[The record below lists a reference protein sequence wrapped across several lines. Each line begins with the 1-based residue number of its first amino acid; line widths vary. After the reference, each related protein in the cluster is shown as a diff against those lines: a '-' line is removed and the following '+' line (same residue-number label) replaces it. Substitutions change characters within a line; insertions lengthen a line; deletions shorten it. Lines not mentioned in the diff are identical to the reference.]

1 MPEEAAAP
9 ATQEAPPTDAPD
21 GKEGAEQES
30 APSGSDW
37 FREQISG
44 RSTAPVESRPSRN
57 QQWDE
62 ANAEL
67 RRGRKSRDDDAKGDP
82 ESDESD
88 RGAPKADAEPK
99 EPEKSASRPERD
111 EDEEFQRRVQ
121 AEVDRR
127 EAVRTQR
134 AEDQRERE
142 LRRTNPQEYAKYK
155 EQQEANRVH
164 IDSLMGSL
172 KMLSSQFDDAAITPL
187 VNALSEEE
195 RAKVLND
202 PGHGIDGRKEIVR
215 RSIEALKKASYDEG
229 VKAGKNQAQKS
240 LRRSPAFRKEL
251 ISEIRDGEDEPE
263 LAASSGTV
271 GGGKSGDWDMNDWMR
286 SMTGRSN
293 GRRSRE

>member
-9 ATQEAPPTDAPD
+9 ATQEAPPTDSPAP
-21 GKEGAEQES
+21 EAEAEQS
-30 APSGSDW
+30 AGASGNDW

-44 RSTAPVESRPSRN
+44 RVVAPAESRGSRN
-57 QQWDE
+57 RQWDD

-67 RRGRKSRDDDAKGDP
+67 RRGRAKRDDDAAADP
-82 ESDESD
+82 ETDEE
-88 RGAPKADAEPK
+88 APKADEQPK

-134 AEDQRERE
+134 AEAQKERE
-142 LRRTNPQEYAKYK
+142 LRRTNPAEYAKYK
-155 EQQEANRVH
+155 EQQEANSVH

-187 VNALSEEE
+187 VSALPEEA
-195 RAKVLND
+195 RAEVLKE

-240 LRRSPAFRKEL
+240 LRRNPSFRKEL
-251 ISEIRDGEDEPE
+251 ISEIRDAEDEPE
-263 LAASSGTV
+263 LAASNGSV
-271 GGGKSGDWDMNDWMR
+271 GGRGDDWDMNDWMR
-286 SMTGRSN
+286 SMTGRGS
-293 GRRSRE
+293 GRRTRE

>member
-21 GKEGAEQES
+21 GAEQES

-82 ESDESD
+82 ESDEE
-88 RGAPKADAEPK
+88 APKADAEPK

-111 EDEEFQRRVQ
+111 DDQEFQRRVQ

-172 KMLSSQFDDAAITPL
+172 KMLSGQFDDAAITPL
-187 VNALSEEE
+187 VNALPEAE
-195 RAKVLND
+195 RVQVLKD

-240 LRRSPAFRKEL
+240 LRRSSAFRKEL
-251 ISEIRDGEDEPE
+251 LTEIRDGEDEPE
-263 LAASSGTV
+263 LAASNGNV
-271 GGGKSGDWDMNDWMR
+271 GAGKSGDWDMNDWMR
-286 SMTGRSN
+286 SMTGRG
-293 GRRSRE
+293 GRRARE